1 MRRIYL
7 GTDIFRKE
15 DFFYIKGETY
25 HYLKNVLR
33 LKRKDI
39 FVGFDGS
46 GKEYFIEISEIGKG
60 LIIGKILEEK
70 EVYSTELPFD
80 LQLFQCIPKGEKF
93 DFIIRETTQLGI
105 KKIIPVISKRVIV
118 KISREKIETKLR
130 RWQKIAED
138 SAKLSRRTLIP
149 EIRKPVRFE
158 ECIKEDKDFGIIF
171 WEGERDFTLKN
182 FVDKLK
188 GENIKNKKINVFVG
202 PEGGFDEE
210 EIKLAKNYGYYSI
223 SLGKR
228 ILKVETASIVAISI
242 LIYEL
247 ENFKITYILN
257 LKAS

>member
-7 GTDIFRKE
+7 GTDIFRKK
-15 DFFYIKGETY
+15 DSFYIKGETY

-33 LKRKDI
+33 LKKKDI
-39 FVGFDGS
+39 FIGFDGS
-46 GKEYFIEISEIGKG
+46 GREYIIEILEVGKNEIA
-60 LIIGKILEEK
+60 GKILEEK

-118 KISREKIETKLR
+118 KIRREKIETKLR
-130 RWQKIAED
+130 RWQKIAEE
-138 SAKLSRRTLIP
+138 SAKLSGRTLVP
-149 EIRKPVRFE
+149 EIMFPVKFE
-158 ECIKEDKDFGIIF
+158 ECIKEKKDFGIIF
-171 WEGERDFTLKN
+171 WEGERNFTLKD
-182 FVDKLK
+182 FIQKLK
-188 GENIKNKKINVFVG
+188 EENIKNKKINVFIG

-228 ILKVETASIVAISI
+228 ILKVETASIVALSI

-247 ENFKITYILN
+247 ENL
-257 LKAS
+257 